1 MKALSP
7 VELGRLLW
15 RRRIWVIVPMLAGL
29 AGGLAAL
36 RLMTP
41 IYRASTLIM
50 VESQQV
56 PQNYVKATVTTSL
69 QERLQTIEQQIT
81 NRANLERIIEEV
93 GLHPELVAGG
103 QMAAAV
109 SRVRQDLTL
118 QVQGSR
124 IFRIFFKAPDPV
136 RAAQTANLVGQYFI
150 AENLRIRESQ
160 AQNTSAFLEGELAET
175 KARLEE
181 QEAKVAHFRIMNDGR
196 LPDQRDANLAALAH
210 LDQKLEINLDA
221 IENAE
226 IRKLLLQREAQTYGG
241 SGVSTSD
248 EAARLRELR
257 IELSRLRSQYTD
269 RHPDVVRLRHEIAAL
284 ESGLPATDGGGAGA
298 QEPLAVQQLRQ
309 IDLEIA
315 RLQQDRSRIL
325 SDIERYQR
333 RLEEIPRVEQE
344 LLSLT
349 RDYDNTRKSY
359 QALLAKRTD
368 ARLAENLEMRRQSE
382 QFRILEEATPPG
394 SPFAPNPL
402 LLLTMGL
409 AAGAALGVGL
419 VFLREEFDQS
429 FVDANAL
436 EDAFP
441 AVPVIAVIPVISDGA
456 PEQSRLAH
464 GRSA

>member
-7 VELGRLLW
+7 AELGRLIW
-15 RRRIWVIVPMLAGL
+15 RRKIWVAVPMIAGL
-29 AGGLAAL
+29 AGGFVAL
-36 RLMTP
+36 SLMTP

-50 VESQQV
+50 VESQKV

-69 QERLQTIEQQIT
+69 KDRLQTIEQQIT
-81 NRANLERIIEEV
+81 NRESLERIVEEV
-93 GLHPELVAGG
+93 GLYPELVSAG
-103 QMAAAV
+103 QTAAAI

-124 IFRIFFKAPDPV
+124 IFRIFFKAPDPEQ
-136 RAAQTANLVGQYFI
+136 AAATANLVGQYFI
-150 AENLRIRESQ
+150 AENLRMRESQ

-181 QEAKVAHFRIMNDGR
+181 QEAKVAHFRITNDGR

-210 LDQKLEINLDA
+210 LDQKLEITRDA

-226 IRKLLLQREAQTYGG
+226 IRKLLLKREADAYLD
-241 SGVSTSD
+241 SGVTTAP
-248 EAARLRELR
+248 EAARLQELR
-257 IELSRLRSQYTD
+257 LELARLRSRYTD

-284 ESGLPATDGGGAGA
+284 EGAPRSTTGPSAEA
-298 QEPLAVQQLRQ
+298 QPLAVQQLRQ
-309 IDLEIA
+309 IDMDIA
-315 RLQQDRSRIL
+315 RLQQDRNRSLR
-325 SDIERYQR
+325 DIDSYQR

-382 QFRILEEATPPG
+382 QFRILEEARPPS
-394 SPFAPNPL
+394 SPYAPNPML
-402 LLLTMGL
+402 LLMIGL

-429 FVDANAL
+429 YIDATAL

-441 AVPVIAVIPVISDGA
+441 AVPVIAVIPQIESPSA
-456 PEQSRLAH
+456 ARPRQAQ
-464 GRSA
+464 GRTA